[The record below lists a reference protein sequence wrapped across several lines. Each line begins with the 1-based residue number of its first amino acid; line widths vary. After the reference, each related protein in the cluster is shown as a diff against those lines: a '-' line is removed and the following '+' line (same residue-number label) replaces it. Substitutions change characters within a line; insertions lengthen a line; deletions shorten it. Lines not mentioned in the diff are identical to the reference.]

1 MTIQTKFES
10 EATTSSK
17 QFVSQL
23 KLGTVVEDCF
33 AVKFKKPPVAY
44 RGGKAGK
51 WFTVQVAD
59 KTGEIPL
66 KYWGTD
72 NNKTQKI
79 FDEIDSGSVVF
90 VKGKVTEYNGNLEI
104 AVDAHE
110 GVVEPQPIFDLTDFV
125 TTSKR
130 EIKPMIDELLGYV
143 EQIKDPFL
151 SQLCNKFFD
160 NPKNLKLFSESPA
173 AMMRHQNYV
182 GGLIEH
188 TLNLISMCI
197 HYAAMR
203 ASDMA
208 IQDLE
213 AIPVDT
219 IPPVMVMPNPLDR
232 DLLIAGCIFHDI
244 GKIYEF
250 ETKTTIDISREGMLL
265 GHIPIGIMMAND
277 LIKEIP
283 DFPEILRLKILH
295 IILSHHG
302 KLEYGSLKEP
312 QFPEA
317 ELIHYV
323 DQVDSKV
330 DYMLRQKEEANTN
343 DPWIW
348 TRERRHVYLE

>member
-1 MTIQTKFES
+1 MENQPSQS
-10 EATTSSK
+10 EFNAGDSTPSR

-23 KLGTVVEDCF
+23 KSGTTVEDCF

-44 RGGKAGK
+44 RTGKPGS
-51 WFTVQVAD
+51 WFTVQIAD
-59 KTGEIPL
+59 KSGEIPL
-66 KYWGTD
+66 KYWGKD
-72 NNKTQKI
+72 NNKTEKI
-79 FDEIDSGSVVF
+79 FAEIDSGSVVF
-90 VKGKVTEYNGNLEI
+90 VKGRVTEYNGSLEI
-104 AVDAHE
+104 SVDAHE
-110 GVVEPQPIFDLTDFV
+110 GVVKPTTNFNLADLV
-125 TTSKR
+125 ATSLH
-130 EIKPMIDELLGYV
+130 EIKDLVDELFGYI
-143 EQIKDPFL
+143 EQIRDPFL
-151 SQLCNKFFD
+151 NQLCNKFFN

-208 IQDLE
+208 VQALE
-213 AIPVDT
+213 G
-219 IPPVMVMPNPLDR
+219 IPPLDK

-265 GHIPIGIMMAND
+265 GHIPIGIMMVND

-317 ELIHYV
+317 ELIHHE

-330 DYMLRQKEEANTN
+330 DYMLRQKEEANTD

-348 TRERRHVYLE
+348 NGKERRHVYLE

>member
-1 MTIQTKFES
+1 MENQPSQS
-10 EATTSSK
+10 EFNAGDSTPSR

-23 KLGTVVEDCF
+23 KSGTTVEDCF

-44 RGGKAGK
+44 RTGKPGS
-51 WFTVQVAD
+51 WFTVQIAD
-59 KTGEIPL
+59 KSGEIPL
-66 KYWGTD
+66 KYWGKD
-72 NNKTQKI
+72 NNKTEKI
-79 FDEIDSGSVVF
+79 FAEIDSGSVVF
-90 VKGKVTEYNGNLEI
+90 VKGRVTEYNGSLEI
-104 AVDAHE
+104 SVDAHE
-110 GVVEPQPIFDLTDFV
+110 GVVEPTTNFNLADLV
-125 TTSKR
+125 ATSLH
-130 EIKPMIDELLGYV
+130 EIKDLVDELLGYI
-143 EQIKDPFL
+143 EQIRDPFL
-151 SQLCNKFFD
+151 NQLCNKFFN

-208 IQDLE
+208 IQALE
-213 AIPVDT
+213 GIPS
-219 IPPVMVMPNPLDR
+219 LDK

-265 GHIPIGIMMAND
+265 GHIPIGIMMVND

>member
-1 MTIQTKFES
+1 MTIQTKFDS

-23 KLGTVVEDCF
+23 KLGTGVEDCF

-44 RGGKAGK
+44 RGGKAGL
-51 WFTVQVAD
+51 WFALQVAD

-104 AVDAHE
+104 AVDAYE
-110 GVVEPQPIFDLTDFV
+110 GVVEPTNDFDLADLV
-125 TTSKR
+125 TTSMR
-130 EIKPMIDELLGYV
+130 EIKTMIDELLGYV

-160 NPKNLKLFSESPA
+160 NPKNLKSFSESPA

-208 IQDLE
+208 VQALE
-213 AIPVDT
+213 G
-219 IPPVMVMPNPLDR
+219 IPPLDK